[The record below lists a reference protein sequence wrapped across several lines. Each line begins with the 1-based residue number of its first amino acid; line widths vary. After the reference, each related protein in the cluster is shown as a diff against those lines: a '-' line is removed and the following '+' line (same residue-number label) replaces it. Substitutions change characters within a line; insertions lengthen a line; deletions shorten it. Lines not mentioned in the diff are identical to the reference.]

1 MKVIEVIPNPYI
13 ALDKD
18 GIPQGVVGAGVP
30 GIFVGAQIDLIASQQ
45 TGKTRVYFPPNKDGT
60 FTRKVIATGAIVQA
74 VLSGELIV
82 TNKADAL
89 ACGISEKDFLEPEK
103 ALAKEKDNAL
113 AYYQSV
119 KGKGAKLGDIPRKM
133 TELQEGDEL
142 PVQTASKQIT
152 PTVKLT
158 KGSEG

>member
-18 GIPQGVVGAGVP
+18 GIPQGAVGAGVP
-30 GIFVGAQIDLIASQQ
+30 GLFIGAQIDLLASQQ
-45 TGKTRVYFPPNKDGT
+45 TGKTRFYFPPNKDGSL
-60 FTRKVIATGAIVQA
+60 TRKVIFSSAILQA
-74 VLSGELIV
+74 VHAGELIV
-82 TNKADAL
+82 TNKPDAL
-89 ACGISEKDFLEPEK
+89 ACGLSEKDFLEPEK
-103 ALAKEKDNAL
+103 ALAKEKEKAL

-119 KGKGAKLGDIPRKM
+119 KGKDAKLADVPREPTQIK
-133 TELQEGDEL
+133 EGDEL

-158 KGSEG
+158 KSEG